1 VVDQPRMSAWRE
13 HPNSDSGFKQL
24 RVNDHEHAQIADAK
38 YKFISLDLMLGPNM
52 VKHERETYSLLE
64 WLGDVGGLFDAL
76 KIIGHWLVVPSA
88 SYALKTELVS
98 SIFS

>member
-1 VVDQPRMSAWRE
+1 MDQPRMSAWRE
-13 HPNSDSGFKQL
+13 HPHTKSGIAKLKIDDLKHVQ
-24 RVNDHEHAQIADAK
+24 NADAK

-52 VKHERETYSLLE
+52 VKHERGTYSLLE

-76 KIIGHWLVVPSA
+76 KIIGHWLVVPFA